1 MARFLGI
8 GGDVGCRRR
17 GCWGGLGRWRG
28 NGTWG
33 GLGALRRSVG
43 GLGGDVEVLRGDL
56 GGSPDW
62 GAAGWQ
68 VLLFL
73 FFACAGL
80 YFTLQVPVG
89 LDQEL
94 AMPKVGGWLWG
105 YPRPRL
111 QGVTGARGWGH
122 AGTAW
127 SSTRMHGVVWL
138 L

>member
-1 MARFLGI
+1 MGH
-8 GGDVGCRRR
+8 GGGWGRSGGAWEV
-17 GCWGGLGRWRG
+17 WGGTWRCCEG
-28 NGTWG
+28 IWG
-33 GLGALRRSVG
+33 GPLTG
-43 GLGGDVEVLRGDL
+43 VL
-56 GGSPDW
+56 
-62 GAAGWQ
+62 AGWQ